1 MTDILDVVYLCT
13 QKKAF
18 DTVDRKILLPKLDH
32 YGI

>member
-1 MTDILDVVYLCT
+1 MLDILDVVYLCT

-18 DTVDRKILLPKLDH
+18 DTVDRKILLPKLAH